1 MSCRS
6 KGLNNYISLQQYIN
20 DNQMHFELS
29 IMQNIYIDYEN
40 AYYFKILFISMAL
53 RQ

>member
-6 KGLNNYISLQQYIN
+6 KGLNNYISLQQIN

-29 IMQNIYIDYEN
+29 IMQNIYIDYGN
-40 AYYFKILFISMAL
+40 VYYFKILFISMTL